1 MNEIKNLKKRIHAC
15 ESQLYDLKLQIDS
28 KLQELLVLQKEQRVL
43 NDRLAA
49 IKDARGGIYD
59 TWYRNH
65 REDSSAYDAQWDV
78 ERRIMLSEGYAGEW
92 HEIDG

>member
-1 MNEIKNLKKRIHAC
+1 MDAIKNLRKRVHEC
-15 ESQLYDLKLQIDS
+15 EKQLDDLKLQVDS
-28 KLQELLVLQKEQRVL
+28 KLQELLTLQKEQRIV

-65 REDSSAYDAQWDV
+65 REDNSAYDTQWDV
-78 ERRIMLSEGYAGEW
+78 EKRIMLLEGYE
-92 HEIDG
+92 DGWKAIEG

>member
-1 MNEIKNLKKRIHAC
+1 MDEIKNLKKRVHTC

-28 KLQELLVLQKEQRVL
+28 KLQELLDLQKEQRIL

-59 TWYRNH
+59 KWYQYH
-65 REDSSAYDAQWDV
+65 REDNSAYDAQWEV
-78 ERRIMLSEGYAGEW
+78 ETRLMLSEGYAGEW
-92 HEIDG
+92 NTING